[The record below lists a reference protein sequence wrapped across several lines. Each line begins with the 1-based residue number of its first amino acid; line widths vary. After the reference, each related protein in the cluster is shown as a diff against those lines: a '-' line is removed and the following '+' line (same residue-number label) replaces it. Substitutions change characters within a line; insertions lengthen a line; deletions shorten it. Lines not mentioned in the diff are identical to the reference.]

1 MNDAKLFPNI
11 CSEPINN
18 KLQRSRYVYTI
29 SCKCGQEHIG
39 EEGRPLGVRLKEYK
53 HNLKDGLFGKSKLA
67 LYATEKEQ
75 KTVLYSKF

>member
-1 MNDAKLFPNI
+1 MMLNYVPTSAVNLLTTSYKHHV
-11 CSEPINN
+11 
-18 KLQRSRYVYTI
+18 VYTI

-39 EEGRPLGVRLKEYK
+39 EEGSPLGARLKEYK